1 MNKIEYA
8 KGYVPL
14 LDAVYKA
21 AALTADLDGASEL
34 ARQGANANE
43 LIIPMISMDGLANYS
58 RSSGYVG
65 GDVTVTNETV
75 VADYERGRKFIVDAQ
90 DDLET
95 AGVAFGRLA
104 GEFIRTKVVPE
115 IDAVRFSKYA
125 NSEGVTTVSAS
136 LDTATKLMSALST
149 AVGTMDDAEV
159 TAEGRILYI
168 TPTLHRMIMDMDTN
182 KSRAILDSFEKVV
195 KVPQGR
201 FNTQITLNDG
211 VSEGQTA
218 GGYKATGNNI
228 NFMIVEKSAIV
239 QFTKTATPK
248 IVEPSDNQDADA
260 YIYGYRITAVNQ
272 VYKNKAAGVYVH
284 TAV

>member
-8 KGYVPL
+8 KAYVPL
-14 LDAVYKA
+14 LDAVYKD

-43 LIIPMISMDGLANYS
+43 LIVPMISMDGLANYS

-65 GDVTVTNETV
+65 GDVTITNETV
-75 VADYERGRKFIVDAQ
+75 VSDYERGRKFIVDSQ
-90 DDLET
+90 DDCET
-95 AGVAFGRLA
+95 ANIAFGKLS
-104 GEFIRTKVVPE
+104 GEFIRSKVAPE
-115 IDAVRFSKYA
+115 LDAVRFAKYA
-125 NSEGVTTVSAS
+125 TTEGVTTVSGT
-136 LDTATKLMSALST
+136 LDTAAKVVNAIST
-149 AVGTMDDAEV
+149 AVGAMDDAEV
-159 TAEGRILYI
+159 TPEGRILYI

-182 KSRAILDSFEKVV
+182 KSRAILDSFEKIV

-218 GGYKATGNNI
+218 GGYKATGSNI
-228 NFMIVEKSAIV
+228 NFMVIEKSAIV
-239 QFTKTATPK
+239 QFTKTATLK
-248 IVEPSDNQDADA
+248 IVEPANNQDADA

>member
-8 KGYVPL
+8 KAYVPL
-14 LDAVYKA
+14 LDAVYKD
-21 AALTADLDGASEL
+21 AALTADLDGATEL
-34 ARQGANANE
+34 VQSGANANE
-43 LIIPMISMDGLANYS
+43 IIIPMIEMDGLANYS

-65 GDVTVTNETV
+65 GDVTITNQTV
-75 VADYERGRKFIVDAQ
+75 KISYERGRKFTVDSR
-90 DDLET
+90 DDIET
-95 AGVAFGRLA
+95 AGIAFGKLA
-104 GEFIRTKVVPE
+104 GEFIRTKVAPE
-115 IDAVRFSKYA
+115 LDAVRFAKYA
-125 NSEGVTTVSAS
+125 TTEGVTTVSAN

-159 TAEGRILYI
+159 TSEGRILYI

-182 KSRAILDSFEKVV
+182 KSRAILDSFDKVV
-195 KVPQGR
+195 KVPQSR

-228 NFMIVEKSAIV
+228 NFMIIEKSAII
-239 QFTKTATPK
+239 QFTSSAMPK
-248 IVEPSDNQDADA
+248 IILPEANQNADA
-260 YIYGYRITAVNQ
+260 YAYGYRITSVHK
-272 VYKNKAAGVYVH
+272 VYANKTAGVYVH

>member
-14 LDAVYKA
+14 LDAVYKT

-43 LIIPMISMDGLANYS
+43 LIVPMISMDGLANYS

-65 GDVTVTNETV
+65 GDVTITNETV
-75 VADYERGRKFIVDAQ
+75 TADYERGRKFIVDAQ
-90 DDLET
+90 DDLDT

-115 IDAVRFSKYA
+115 IDAVRFAKYA
-125 NSEGVTTVSAS
+125 NSEGVTTVSGT
-136 LDTATKLMSALST
+136 LDTAVKVVNALST
-149 AVGTMDDAEV
+149 AVGAMDDAEV
-159 TAEGRILYI
+159 TSEGRILYI

-182 KSRAILDSFEKVV
+182 KSRAVLDSFEKVV

-218 GGYKATGNNI
+218 GGYKATGSNI
-228 NFMIVEKSAIV
+228 NFLIIEKSAIV

-248 IVEPSDNQDADA
+248 IVEPADNQDADA